1 MKKMLK
7 RADGS
12 TSQGGLWDNIRAKAA
27 SNKKTGKKGKA
38 PSKAMLEQER
48 AINAKKYLVGGPEKP
63 ASMTPQQKQA
73 AKDAYALELGMVKDA
88 TGKFVNPPKKVTSV
102 PSSMDR
108 MATGFSNIFAEP
120 KPTRPEGAGIRRKTG
135 GKSMSSFL
143 EDSKELKFG
152 GPSKRKYLVGGP
164 ETTPTMT
171 PQQAL
176 KEMGAGR
183 MTGAQANAATGYG
196 NKPKK
201 YTNAENID
209 NLKKVFSGSSTV
221 DAQGNVVPKPK
232 KPMAD
237 ISTAGLRPTA
247 PAESTNAYTRRLKSG
262 GKKKMGG
269 KNC

>member
-12 TSQGGLWDNIRAKAA
+12 
-27 SNKKTGKKGKA
+27 
-38 PSKAMLEQER
+38 
-48 AINAKKYLVGGPEKP
+48 KKYLVGGPEKP

-88 TGKFVNPPKKVTSV
+88 TGKFVNPPKKVTSA

-120 KPTRPEGAGIRRKTG
+120 KPTRTEVAGIRRKTG

-164 ETTPTMT
+164 ETTPTMST
-171 PQQAL
+171 KDALGQVFTGKMTAAQGQTAIGYKPKPALNPQQKTEFMSKL
-176 KEMGAGR
+176 K
-183 MTGAQANAATGYG
+183 TYG
-196 NKPKK
+196 KK
-201 YTNAENID
+201 T
-209 NLKKVFSGSSTV
+209 
-221 DAQGNVVPKPK
+221 
-232 KPMAD
+232 
-237 ISTAGLRPTA
+237 
-247 PAESTNAYTRRLKSG
+247 G

>member
-12 TSQGGLWDNIRAKAA
+12 TSQRGLWDNIRANKGSGKEPTTEMLKQEKKIKA
-27 SNKKTGKKGKA
+27 SSKK
-38 PSKAMLEQER
+38 M
-48 AINAKKYLVGGPEKP
+48 
-63 ASMTPQQKQA
+63 
-73 AKDAYALELGMVKDA
+73 
-88 TGKFVNPPKKVTSV
+88 
-102 PSSMDR
+102 
-108 MATGFSNIFAEP
+108 
-120 KPTRPEGAGIRRKTG
+120 G
-135 GKSMSSFL
+135 GKSMSNFL
-143 EDSKELKFG
+143 EESKELMFG
-152 GPSKRKYLVGGP
+152 GPSRKKYQTAGASM
-164 ETTPTMT
+164 TT
-171 PQQAL
+171 QQAL

-221 DAQGNVVPKPK
+221 DAQGNVVAKPK
-232 KPMAD
+232 KPMVD
-237 ISTAGLRPTA
+237 ISTAGLRPMA
-247 PAESTNAYTRRLKSG
+247 PAESTNTYTRRLKSG